1 MSSDVKSGQS
11 NLPIKYYICMTEKP
25 TEYSFV
31 GLLTVLCD
39 EGICNEAANM
49 SKLADDSKIF
59 VIMMNIR
66 SLKCKY
72 HIFWPSILTLD
83 LTFC

>member
-1 MSSDVKSGQS
+1 
-11 NLPIKYYICMTEKP
+11 MTEKP
-25 TEYSFV
+25 AEYSFV

-66 SLKCKY
+66 SLKCMKDRQM
-72 HIFWPSILTLD
+72 LD
-83 LTFC
+83 VIWSKCMVCCKR